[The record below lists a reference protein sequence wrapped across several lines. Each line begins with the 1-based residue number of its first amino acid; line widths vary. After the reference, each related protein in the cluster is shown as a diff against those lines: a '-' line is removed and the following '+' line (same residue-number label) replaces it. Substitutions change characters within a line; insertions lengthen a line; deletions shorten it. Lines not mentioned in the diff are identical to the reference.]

1 MFPFK
6 WNVCSH
12 EDQIIMACPLC
23 PCAASPDVSTPPFLM
38 KQIFVQRSV
47 NRQKRTTSEKC
58 LYSCH
63 GSASFWLTSLT
74 WLWLWIYI
82 HSYSRW
88 TGSLIKNAELFTVP
102 TRTSAA
108 AHTTLSVY
116 LWGREV
122 EERATGT
129 KGKMTVD
136 LASFLHEL
144 GEREG
149 EGERGLNWLSGRQ
162 TEENE
167 PEFQLFLWSTLMK
180 PVKRT
185 TVVLDLT
192 NGKKR
197 DRFVSMEI
205 WTVFFIILEHSLHY
219 PLLLLLLS
227 GTPLCHC

>member
-63 GSASFWLTSLT
+63 ASASFWLTSLT

-136 LASFLHEL
+136 LASFLHGLE
-144 GEREG
+144 ERERG
-149 EGERGLNWLSGRQ
+149 RGRERFELTIR
-162 TEENE
+162 
-167 PEFQLFLWSTLMK
+167 STDRRK
-180 PVKRT
+180 WAGVS
-185 TVVLDLT
+185 TVSVVDADET
-192 NGKKR
+192 SQKDDCGSR
-197 DRFVSMEI
+197 PD
-205 WTVFFIILEHSLHY
+205 
-219 PLLLLLLS
+219 
-227 GTPLCHC
+227 